1 MVSRSTDHACENSPT
16 DRSSGNT
23 DPMRAGAHAIPISD
37 LDQSLLEDTTNAL
50 RKTSNLLD
58 TVLDAIP
65 DVIGLQDTDQR
76 IIRFNRAGYRFWG
89 VEPDQ
94 VHGKKCYSVIGR
106 SQPCVTCAVSEVH
119 RTGKPAEVEKYEETI
134 GKWLNIRAYPV
145 FDENGHIALVI
156 EHVRDVS
163 RKKAVEVQLR
173 EANERL
179 ITILNSI
186 GANIYVA
193 DLESYEI
200 LFMNKK
206 SIDTFGNNYLEKRCY
221 EFFRQES
228 KPCTLCTN
236 HLLLDDCRHP
246 TGVHAWQAENP
257 VTKRW
262 YLNVD
267 RAIQWVDGRIVKI
280 QTFLDITEAK
290 NHEKERQLM
299 EKQLQQARKLEAIG
313 TLAGGIAHDFNN
325 LMMGIQGRA
334 SLMTLDLEAGH
345 PCQEHVQAILDC
357 SRSATGLT
365 SQLLGVARGG
375 KYEARPIDIN
385 AVILTSTAL
394 FGRTKKEIAIH
405 TQLETPPP
413 VVLADRK
420 QIEQVLLNL
429 YINAW
434 QAMQPGGDLYLQ
446 TAVMDLD
453 EAACRPHAVQ
463 PGRFASISVTDTGG
477 GMDQST
483 REQVFDPFF
492 TTKARGRGT
501 GLGLASAYGIIK
513 NHAGF
518 ITVYS
523 RVGQGATFT
532 IFLPLSDQAVFREAP
547 LAETLLRG
555 TETILLIDDETAILQ
570 VGQAMLEKLGYAVI
584 TAGSGQAGIDAVQAG
599 GRRIDLVILDM
610 IMPQMDGG
618 TTFERIRRLHPAL
631 PVLLCSGYSLNGQA
645 QRIMLNGCNG
655 FIQKPFDLVQ
665 LSQKLRTILDAVKRA
680 TQK

>member
-1 MVSRSTDHACENSPT
+1 MVSRSTDHACENSPS

-23 DPMRAGAHAIPISD
+23 DPTRAGAQAIPISD
-37 LDQSLLEDTTNAL
+37 LDQSLLEVATDAL

-76 IIRFNRAGYRFWG
+76 IIRFNQAGYRFWG

-106 SQPCVTCAVSEVH
+106 SRPCVTCAVSEVH
-119 RTGKPAEVEKYEETI
+119 RTGKPAEVEKYEQTI
-134 GKWLNIRAYPV
+134 AKWLNVRAYPV

-156 EHVRDVS
+156 EHVRDIS
-163 RKKAVEVQLR
+163 RQKAVEVQLR

-179 ITILNSI
+179 ITILDSI

-193 DLESYEI
+193 DLESHEI

-206 SIDTFGNNYLEKRCY
+206 SIDTFGDNYLEKRCY

-228 KPCTLCTN
+228 KPCALCTN
-236 HLLLDDCRHP
+236 HLLLDDRRHP

-280 QTFLDITEAK
+280 QTFFDITAAK
-290 NHEKERQLM
+290 NHEKERELM

-394 FGRTKKEIAIH
+394 FGRTKKEITIH

-446 TAVMDLD
+446 SAVVDLD
-453 EAACRPHAVQ
+453 ETACRPHAVQ
-463 PGRFASISVTDTGG
+463 PGRFARISITDTGV
-477 GMDQST
+477 GMDQAT

-532 IFLPLSDQAVFREAP
+532 IFLPLSDQAEFREPP
-547 LAETLLRG
+547 LAETLFRG
-555 TETILLIDDETAILQ
+555 TETILLIDDEPAILQ

-584 TAGSGQAGIDAVQAG
+584 TAGSGQAGIDEVQTG
-599 GRRIDLVILDM
+599 GRGIDLVILDM

-618 TTFERIRRLHPAL
+618 TTFDRIRRLQPAL

-665 LSQKLRTILDAVKRA
+665 LSQKLRTILDAVKRP
-680 TQK
+680 THK